1 VLAGELLV
9 PVVLAGVAGLV
20 LGVTAVLV
28 TTGALAL
35 DLVTGQAGPPDVELP
50 WWTVL
55 AAVVLVAVAGVV
67 ARVESVRLRRT
78 PLSVLL
84 RRGDRR

>member
-1 VLAGELLV
+1 
-9 PVVLAGVAGLV
+9 
-20 LGVTAVLV
+20 V

-35 DLVTGQAGPPDVELP
+35 ELVTGQAGPPGVELP

-55 AAVVLVAVAGVV
+55 AAVVLVAVAAVV
-67 ARVESVRLRRT
+67 ARVESARLRRT
-78 PLSVLL
+78 PLAVLL